1 MDKFWACDSNK
12 VKFQQTA
19 SDFIL
24 DQSTKSLNHFTV
36 TSGIITDDKS
46 FPSRSI
52 NPRYSSY
59 IVNVEALTLRI
70 EESDMRI
77 IPRIKWALI
86 NGAENILV
94 LSNDT
99 DVLALLLY
107 YLFTYKEYGLKQL
120 WIRVGSGN
128 NQRFIPV
135 HVLGEKLGP
144 ELCKVILKLHIGTG
158 CDYQSN
164 WY

>member
-1 MDKFWACDSNK
+1 MDKFWACDSNM

-19 SDFIL
+19 SHFIL

-46 FPSRSI
+46 FPSRPI

-77 IPRIKWALI
+77 IPHIKWALI
-86 NGAENILV
+86 NGAENIMV

-107 YLFTYKEYGLKQL
+107 YLSTYKEYGLKQV

-128 NQRFIPV
+128 NQRFISV
-135 HVLGEKLGP
+135 HVLEEKLGP

-158 CDYQSN
+158 CDYFCS
-164 WY
+164 